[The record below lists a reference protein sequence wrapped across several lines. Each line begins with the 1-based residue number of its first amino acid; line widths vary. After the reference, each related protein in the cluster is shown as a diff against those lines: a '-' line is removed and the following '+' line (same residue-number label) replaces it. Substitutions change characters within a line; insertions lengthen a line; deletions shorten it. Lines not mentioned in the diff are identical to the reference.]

1 MISKIVNE
9 DLEEI
14 HYKIKSKGNWNDA
27 TIVITGCA
35 GFLGFYFL
43 NYFAN
48 YGHSLGLKKIIAL
61 DNFQLGQAKWLNE
74 LENKFPSLLSI
85 ISFDIS
91 KDDISKI
98 PEIINT
104 RYVIHGASIASPSF
118 YRKFPIETIDANIW
132 G

>member
-1 MISKIVNE
+1 MCWFSGI
-9 DLEEI
+9 L
-14 HYKIKSKGNWNDA
+14 
-27 TIVITGCA
+27 
-35 GFLGFYFL
+35 FL